1 MPNTPFVTFNNLSLR
16 RRSRWPFIAV
26 ICAFLISFIGV
37 DAARAAVSLNSE
49 EQKLASLL
57 TGSSG
62 QRRDRSKMVAD
73 ERLCQVAR
81 ARAMDMAKRRYF
93 DHVNPDGNGP
103 NYLVRQAGYPLP
115 SHYSTSRSANNV
127 ESIGCGYSGASAC
140 WDGWMGSSAHK
151 THLLATSSFYVDQ
164 TTYGVGYYY
173 DSGSPYRSYF
183 VVITAPPALTDSLS
197 ITSPASGARVAT
209 SQVTV
214 TGQVSNGGSV
224 SQMVYRLE
232 NASGSTGWQALSVPT
247 GTGVNNWS
255 ANVAGLT
262 LGTNTVRVR
271 TLNSTGGIL
280 KEATRSVR
288 LAVMRPLTV
297 SIEGEGTVTAGF
309 AGTTQ
314 REVGAN
320 YTIRAVPRTTAI
332 FSHWEGFPDS
342 ATRNLMNA
350 TQTFSMTE
358 GLAISAHFI
367 PNPFLARGGSYEGL
381 LLGST
386 VDHGST
392 GFIRINLTRNGGFS
406 GQVALGS
413 SRLNVR
419 GTLNSA
425 GSATVTIAR
434 AGLEPLVLNVQLDL
448 ANQTEFLSVSLSD
461 GTSTWNVDADRKG
474 VVAPETT
481 GPTRRFTFRVDPDV
495 NAPTTPQGYGVGV
508 ATVTAANAVRIA
520 GTLADGRAY
529 VASAGLAAD
538 GSIAA
543 YAPLFGRAGAFA
555 ATLQIGADGMLQGTG
570 RWLKPERPLDLR
582 YQAAFSTT
590 NALIG
595 GLYTPPAIGTR
606 ALAWEPN
613 GNGVLTLS
621 SGNLPSALTQALVL
635 GTNNKFTWAL
645 PSAIASLRLTANA
658 ATGVIAGTFLHP
670 AGTRAFR
677 GITIQQLG
685 GAWGYFLGES
695 ESGAVAL
702 QPAAE

>member
-1 MPNTPFVTFNNLSLR
+1 MPDTPFVTIKSLSLQ
-16 RRSRWPFIAV
+16 RRSRLPFIAV
-26 ICAFLISFIGV
+26 FCALLVSFFGAN
-37 DAARAAVSLNSE
+37 AAQAAVSLNSE
-49 EQKLASLL
+49 EQKLAQLL
-57 TGSSG
+57 TGSSS
-62 QRRDRSKMVAD
+62 QRRDRSQMVAD
-73 ERLCQVAR
+73 ERLCRVAR

-183 VVITAPPALTDSLS
+183 VVITAPPSAMDSLS
-197 ITSPASGARVAT
+197 ITSPVSGARVAT
-209 SQVTV
+209 SQMTV
-214 TGQVSNGGSV
+214 TGKVSTGGSV

-232 NASGSTGWQALSVPT
+232 NASGSTGWQSLSVPT
-247 GTGVNNWS
+247 GTGESNWS
-255 ANVAGLT
+255 ANVAGLA
-262 LGTNTVRVR
+262 LGANTVRVR
-271 TLNSTGGIL
+271 TLNSSGGIL

-297 SIEGEGTVTAGF
+297 SIEGEGAVTAGF

-320 YTIRAVPRTTAI
+320 YTIRALPRTTAI
-332 FSHWEGFPDS
+332 FSHWEGFPDA
-342 ATRNLMNA
+342 ATRNLMDA

-367 PNPFLARGGSYEGL
+367 PNPFLARGGNYEGL

-386 VDHGST
+386 LEHGST
-392 GFIRINLTRNGGFS
+392 GFIRLNLARNGGFS
-406 GQVALGS
+406 GQLTLGT

-425 GSATVTIAR
+425 GSGTVTIPR
-434 AGLEPLVLNVQLDL
+434 AGLEPLVLTVQLDL

-474 VVAPETT
+474 VVTPGMT
-481 GPTRRFTFRVDPDV
+481 GPTRRFNFRVDPDV

-520 GTLADGRAY
+520 GTLADGRPF
-529 VASAGLAAD
+529 VASAGLAAN

-555 ATLQIGADGMLQGTG
+555 AALQLGNDGMLQGTG

-595 GLYTPPAIGTR
+595 GLYTPPPLGTR

-613 GNGVLTLS
+613 DNGMLTLS
-621 SGNLPSALTQALVL
+621 TGNLPNTLTQALVM

-645 PSAIASLRLTANA
+645 PSAITSLRLTTNA
-658 ATGVIAGTFLHP
+658 ATGGMAGTFLHP
-670 AGTRAFR
+670 AGSRAFR

-685 GAWGYFLGES
+685 GAWGYFLGET

-702 QPAAE
+702 QAAGE

>member
-1 MPNTPFVTFNNLSLR
+1 MPDTPFVTVDHPFLQS
-16 RRSRWPFIAV
+16 RSRISFLAA
-26 ICAFLISFIGV
+26 ICATMAVLFGA
-37 DAARAAVSLNSE
+37 DTARAAVSLNSE
-49 EQKLASLL
+49 EQKLAQLL

-73 ERLCQVAR
+73 ERLCKVAR

-183 VVITAPPALTDSLS
+183 VVITAPPAAMDSLS

-209 SQVTV
+209 SEVTV
-214 TGQVSNGGSV
+214 TGQVSTAGAV

-232 NASGSTGWQALSVPT
+232 NTSGITGWQSLSVPT

-255 ANVAGLT
+255 ANVAGLA

-271 TLNSTGGIL
+271 TLNSSGGIL
-280 KEATRSVR
+280 KEASRSVR

-297 SIEGEGTVTAGF
+297 SIDGDGTVTAGF

-332 FSHWEGFPDS
+332 FSHWEGFSD
-342 ATRNLMNA
+342 AETRDLKNA
-350 TQTFSMTE
+350 TQAFGMME
-358 GLAISAHFI
+358 GLALTAHFI
-367 PNPFLARGGSYEGL
+367 PNPFLGRGGSYEGL

-386 VDHGST
+386 LDHAST

-413 SRLNVR
+413 QRLNVR

-425 GSATVTIAR
+425 GSATVTIPR
-434 AGLEPLVLNVQLDL
+434 AGLEPLVLSVQLDL
-448 ANQTEFLSVSLSD
+448 ANPTEFLSMSLSD
-461 GTSTWNVDADRKG
+461 GSSTWNVDADRKG

-481 GPTRRFTFRVDPDV
+481 GPTRRFTFRVDPDG
-495 NAPTTPQGYGVGV
+495 NAPSTPQGYGVGV
-508 ATVTAANAVRIA
+508 ATVTAANAARIA
-520 GTLADGRAY
+520 GTLADGRPF
-529 VASAGLAAD
+529 VAAAGTSAD

-555 ATLQIGADGMLQGTG
+555 AKLQIGVDGMLQGSA

-582 YQAAFSTT
+582 YQAAFSAT
-590 NALIG
+590 NAIIG
-595 GLYTPPAIGTR
+595 GLYTPPILGTR

-613 GNGVLTLS
+613 GNGVLALT
-621 SGNLPSALTQALVL
+621 SGNLPSALTQALAL
-635 GTNNKFTWAL
+635 GTNNTFTWVT
-645 PSAIASLRLTANA
+645 PSVIPSLRLAANV
-658 ATGVIAGTFLHP
+658 ATGGVTGTFLHP
-670 AGTRAFR
+670 AGNRSFR
-677 GITIQQLG
+677 GIMIQQLG
-685 GAWGYFLGES
+685 GAWGYFLGDTD
-695 ESGAVAL
+695 SGAVAL
-702 QPAAE
+702 QAPAE